1 MNLNTSDQRLKKHT
15 VSISTDVL
23 KKIQRSVNKKI
34 NNLRAQGKLTK
45 ASLPTIICLFALS
58 LFEVQAVT
66 TFTETFDND
75 NANWGDVNSNPI
87 GWNASGGADGG
98 GYISTTRSFA
108 DIEAGSTISFRA
120 HDEFF
125 LPDKAGSSDGAFIGN
140 WAADQVSLFTAS
152 VRHNSPAPVSFS
164 ARFASPFNFPGAIA
178 VVFGP
183 PVMPNTWTDIAFAI
197 DPNNPA
203 IVSYEGQNFDA
214 VFSNIGHIQVLTGV
228 PEGFEN
234 NPAPFT
240 FDLDNPGITVIPEPS
255 SSLMLIGG
263 SALLFLRRRRS

>member
-1 MNLNTSDQRLKKHT
+1 M
-15 VSISTDVL
+15 
-23 KKIQRSVNKKI
+23 
-34 NNLRAQGKLTK
+34 RAR
-45 ASLPTIICLFALS
+45 A
-58 LFEVQAVT
+58 AV
-66 TFTETFDND
+66 
-75 NANWGDVNSNPI
+75 AGAAGPAAGGARVRAA
-87 GWNASGGADGG
+87 GGHGGADGG

-140 WAADQVSLFTAS
+140 WAADQVSLLSDS

>member
-15 VSISTDVL
+15 VSISNDVL

-66 TFTETFDND
+66 TFTETFDN
-75 NANWGDVNSNPI
+75 NNSNWGNTASEPALWVE
-87 GWNASGGADGG
+87 SGGADGG
-98 GYISTTRSFA
+98 GYISSTRSFA
-108 DIEAGSTISFRA
+108 EIEAGSSITFRG

-125 LPDKAGSSDGAFIGN
+125 LPDKAGASDGAFIGN
-140 WAADQVSLFTAS
+140 WVAHEVALFSAS
-152 VRHNSPAPVSFS
+152 VRHNAPTPVTFG
-164 ARFASPFNFPGAIA
+164 ARFSSPFNFPGGLGY
-178 VVFGP
+178 VFK
-183 PVMPNTWTDIAFAI
+183 PVMPNTWTTLEFGIN
-197 DPNNPA
+197 PNNPA
-203 IVSYEGQNFDA
+203 FVSFEGQSFEA
-214 VFSNIGHIQVLTGV
+214 VFSNVGHIQILTSV
-228 PEGFEN
+228 PDGFEN
-234 NPAPFT
+234 NPAPIT

-255 SSLMLIGG
+255 SSLLLIGG